1 MTLDDQQQRVLTAM
15 LAMQRQSWE
24 QGIASHALL
33 DLELVDLAEIVAR
46 DAVTRQNP
54 EGMLAEIDGYGLV
67 NSGSVGGVVRW
78 AGLTAAFDRQLNW
91 LLRDCPRA
99 ADGTLFHIRD
109 LHEMWIDTVYM
120 VVPTL
125 LLSGETEAARLQFEG
140 HRRRLFDASA
150 GLYAW
155 RWNEDLSR
163 VTHPEHWGTGT
174 GWVVA
179 GIARGIRIL
188 GDHRFSVELAEHA
201 RLVIDA
207 CLAFRR
213 DDGIFHNIIDDE
225 STFAEGNLAQ
235 MLAYAIL
242 TGVLGGWLPRSYEAH
257 GRSLVAS
264 ARELVDDRGFV
275 RRVGGAPP
283 FDHQGTSVEA
293 QAFFLLATTAEQ
305 RLDAARQHQ
314 L

>member
-1 MTLDDQQQRVLTAM
+1 MDLDDQQQRVLMTM
-15 LAMQRQSWE
+15 LGMQRQSWE
-24 QGIASHALL
+24 QGVASHALL
-33 DLELVDLAEIVAR
+33 DLELFDLAEIVAR

-67 NSGSVGGVVRW
+67 NSGSVGEVVRW
-78 AGLTAAFDRQLNW
+78 AGFAHSFTRQVNW

-109 LHEMWIDTVYM
+109 LQEMWIDTVYM
-120 VVPTL
+120 VVPL
-125 LLSGETEAARLQFEG
+125 LLASGEVEAARLQFEG
-140 HRRRLFDASA
+140 HRRRLFDAST

-155 RWNEDLSR
+155 RWDENEAR

-179 GIARGIRIL
+179 GISRSIRIL
-188 GDHRFSVELAEHA
+188 GDHPFSVDLAEHA
-201 RLVIDA
+201 RGVIDA
-207 CLAFRR
+207 CLALRR
-213 DDGIFHNIIDDE
+213 PDGIFHNIVDDK

-242 TGVLGGWLPRSYEAH
+242 TGVLDGWLPASYEGP

-264 ARELVDDRGFV
+264 ARNLVDRQGFV
-275 RRVGGAPP
+275 QRVCGAPH

-293 QAFFLLATTAEQ
+293 QAFFLLATNAEQ
-305 RLDAARQHQ
+305 RLDASRAGR
-314 L
+314 